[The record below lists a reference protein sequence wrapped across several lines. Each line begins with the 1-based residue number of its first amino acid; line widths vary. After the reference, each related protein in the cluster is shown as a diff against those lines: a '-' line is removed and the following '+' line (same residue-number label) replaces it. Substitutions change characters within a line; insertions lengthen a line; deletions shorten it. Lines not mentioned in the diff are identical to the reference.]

1 MRSLDLI
8 REENTAET
16 KEMDQK
22 GTATKQDQPAA
33 CQTTIQDTDLG
44 ERHKSAD
51 GNDRPVKHSSD
62 SPYKPALNSASI
74 TGSTQTSMMLVEKK
88 SASATGKLKI
98 TSSLSKA
105 SKQAPKS
112 VSRSAIS
119 SVNSS
124 RRFRSIK
131 HPQESVKKPPAQV
144 KSNASSSST
153 FKTSSFFLSV
163 LEEGKPTKPLKKSGW
178 RVGNSPYSMQDDDS

>member
-51 GNDRPVKHSSD
+51 GIDRPVKHSSD
-62 SPYKPALNSASI
+62 SSYKPALNSASI

-112 VSRSAIS
+112 VSAIS

-131 HPQESVKKPPAQV
+131 HPQKSVKKPPAQV

-178 RVGNSPYSMQDDDS
+178 RVGTSPYSMQDDDS